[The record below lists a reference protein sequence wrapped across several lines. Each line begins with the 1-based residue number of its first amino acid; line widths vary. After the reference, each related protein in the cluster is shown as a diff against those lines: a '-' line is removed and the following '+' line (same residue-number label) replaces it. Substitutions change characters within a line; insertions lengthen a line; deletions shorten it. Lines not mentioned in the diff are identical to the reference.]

1 MKEVKVGV
9 IGFGTVGAGV
19 ANCLLKNCDVIA
31 KRCGVKPVLVKVAD
45 LDIEKDRG
53 VNVPRTLLTRDA
65 HELIRESDIVV
76 ELIGGI
82 TKAKDFIIE
91 ALEQGKP
98 VVTANKALL
107 AEKGDEIFAAAAK
120 SNADVYF
127 EASVAGGIPVIKA
140 LREGLA
146 GNRINRI
153 YGILNGTCN
162 YILTRMERENVDFW
176 PVLEDAQK
184 LGYAEAEPSLDIDGF
199 DTAHKATILA
209 SIAYGKWFGMKPIFV
224 SGIRDISL
232 ADLKYA
238 DDLGYRIKL
247 LAVIKQI
254 EGDVQIRVHPA
265 LVPKTALLANI
276 SEVFNGV
283 MINGDTV
290 GDTLF
295 YGRGAG
301 RDATSSAV
309 VADIIDICLNISSG
323 SPRRIPPFREGRQF
337 ENITPMEKITT
348 RYYIRLQ
355 VEDKPG
361 VIAKAAE
368 ILASKGISVSSFIQK
383 EGQSSDNVSVL
394 ILTHEALE
402 EDVMKAVSEI
412 EKLPSVKEK
421 AKLIRIEDI

>member
-19 ANCLLKNCDVIA
+19 ANCLLKNSEVIA
-31 KRCGVKPVLVKVAD
+31 KRCGVKPVLTKIAD
-45 LDIEKDRG
+45 LDIETDRG
-53 VNVPRTLLTRDA
+53 VKVPKELLTTDA
-65 HELIRESDIVV
+65 HALIKECDIVI
-76 ELIGGI
+76 ELIGGT
-82 TKAKDFIIE
+82 TKAKDFILEAIE
-91 ALEQGKP
+91 NGKA

-107 AEKGDEIFAAAAK
+107 AEKGDEILAASEK
-120 SNADVYF
+120 KNTDVYF

-146 GNRINRI
+146 GNRINKI
-153 YGILNGTCN
+153 YGIMNGTCN

-176 PVLEDAQK
+176 PVLKDAQK
-184 LGYAEAEPSLDIDGF
+184 LGYAEAEPSLDIDGI
-199 DTAHKATILA
+199 DTAHKASILA
-209 SIAYGKWFGMKPIFV
+209 SLAYGKWFGMKPVFV

-301 RDATSSAV
+301 RDATASAV
-309 VADIIDICLNISSG
+309 VADVVDICLNIASN
-323 SPRRIPPFREGRQF
+323 SPRRVPPFREGVQF
-337 ENITPMEKITT
+337 KDLTPMDKIRT

-368 ILASKGISVSSFIQK
+368 MLASKGISVSSFIQK

-402 EDVMKAVSEI
+402 EDVMNAIREI
-412 EKLPSVKEK
+412 EKFPSVKEK